1 MTTKTALRVV
11 TATRF
16 SSSDYKKLKYFATA
30 KRLNISEL
38 LRRLTLDY
46 LDKQLKCQLK
56 KLAFYINHLFKHLL
70 IKQLCIKKLNKFYKR
85 TLLTD

>member
-46 LDKQLKCQLK
+46 LDKQLKMP
-56 KLAFYINHLFKHLL
+56 A
-70 IKQLCIKKLNKFYKR
+70 
-85 TLLTD
+85 